1 MTNRKSIFQVVLVVV
16 LFMATSIGAN
26 AQTANLIV
34 GTYTQK
40 GSKGIYLFQFD
51 TATGKSIELSHTD
64 NISNPSFLAI
74 TKDKQ
79 FVYAV
84 NENTQGGLSAFSL
97 SNNKLKLINQV
108 ATNGAD
114 PCYISISKDQKNIL
128 VANYSGGSV
137 AQFYKFADG
146 RVSNVRQLIQH
157 SGSSIN
163 KARQEKAHV
172 HGSFF
177 SPDGNYLLTPDLGMD
192 QVAIYPFQSKN
203 TPPLNTTKAKY
214 IQAEAGSG
222 PRHLSF
228 SKNGNT
234 IYLVEE
240 LTGSVAVYKFK
251 DGTAIL
257 TQTVKTHPA
266 NFNGAPGSAD
276 IHVSPNGQFLY
287 VSNRGEENNIV
298 KFPIL
303 PNGKLV
309 TEKAMYFST
318 QGNSPRNFTISEDG
332 KWLLVANQNTDNIVV
347 FKVNETNGDLIN
359 TGNTI
364 KVSMPVCLVLF

>member
-1 MTNRKSIFQVVLVVV
+1 MKQIYCGAFTAVTLI
-16 LFMATSIGAN
+16 LFGLSSN

-51 TATGKSIELSHTD
+51 TATGKAIELSHTD

-79 FVYAV
+79 FVYSV
-84 NENTQGGLSAFSL
+84 NENTAGGLSAFSL

-108 ATNGAD
+108 ATKGAD

-128 VANYSGGSV
+128 VANYSGGSI

-157 SGSSIN
+157 KGSSAN
-163 KARQEKAHV
+163 KVRQEKAHV

-192 QVAIYPFQSKN
+192 QLAIYPFQSKN
-203 TPPLNTTKAKY
+203 NPPLNIDKAKY
-214 IQAEAGSG
+214 IQTEAGAG

-228 SKNGNT
+228 SKNGN
-234 IYLVEE
+234 ILYLVEE
-240 LTGSVAVYKFK
+240 LTGSVAVFQFK
-251 DGTAIL
+251 GGNATLI
-257 TQTVKTHPA
+257 QTVKTHPS
-266 NFNGAPGSAD
+266 NYNGSPGSAD

-303 PNGKLV
+303 SNGKLV
-309 TEKAMYFST
+309 AEKAIYFPT
-318 QGNSPRNFTISEDG
+318 QGSSPRNFTISEDG

-347 FKVNETNGDLIN
+347 FKINESTGDLIV
-359 TGNTI
+359 TGNSI